1 MATIWLRRVVLAAFI
16 VLAFVP
22 ASAFAA
28 TMDYLGAWSSS
39 TTYATG
45 KVVKHNGG
53 IFYSLK
59 STNSAPNR
67 NKPPS
72 ENPAWWELVGS
83 AVKPRAVYDV
93 TGKYVG
99 PLVSGD
105 ANGNSAFVGFNA
117 GGFLAPVSVLTWGFV
132 VCNESAAVC
141 VPSAQNNYGGSK
153 VYTTTDCSGTA
164 YYWSNE
170 LSGNFARTYGVASS
184 SSGNSPVALSFDI
197 YYPTNETKRTI
208 ASYYVGQIEGCKRMN
223 YQNFVPT
230 PSADLIVN
238 DGTFT
243 KVTISG
249 FTAPFYIK

>member
-1 MATIWLRRVVLAAFI
+1 MLRSWTSRLAA
-16 VLAFVP
+16 VLLLLILGSVTAI
-22 ASAFAA
+22 AA
-28 TMDYLGAWSSS
+28 AMDYLGAWSSS
-39 TTYATG
+39 TTYAAG
-45 KVVKHNGG
+45 KVVKHNDG
-53 IFYSLK
+53 IYYSLK
-59 STNSAPNR
+59 STSSAPNK
-67 NKPPS
+67 NKTPS
-72 ENPAWWELVGS
+72 ANPTWWEAVGS

-99 PLVSGD
+99 PRVSGD
-105 ANGNSAFVGFNA
+105 ANGGSAFVGFSA
-117 GGFLAPVSVLTWGFV
+117 GGFLAPVGVLTWGFL

-141 VPSAQNNYGGSK
+141 VPSAQNNYSGLK

-170 LSGNFARTYGVASS
+170 MNGNFARTYGAASS
-184 SSGNSPVALSFDI
+184 NSGNSPVALSFDI

-243 KVTISG
+243 KVSISG
-249 FTAPFYIK
+249 FTGPFDIK